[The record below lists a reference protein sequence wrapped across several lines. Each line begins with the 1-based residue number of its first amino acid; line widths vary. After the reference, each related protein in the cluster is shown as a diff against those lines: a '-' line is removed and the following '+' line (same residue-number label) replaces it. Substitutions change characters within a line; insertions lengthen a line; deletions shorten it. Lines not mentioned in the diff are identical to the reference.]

1 MFECKQHHCYVRS
14 FAGKQN
20 VFQHVTGQKFRG
32 GLVERSHPPTTF
44 VPNPGPCLWFR
55 FTLVVVCVGYT
66 NLIGSRGGQ
75 AGGPGSSWASIR
87 SMISWRRTL
96 RSRENPGGGGG
107 QGNTEHQ
114 KTGGN
119 FWWLVVCSY
128 TYTAAIIVCSLF
140 AIRFLHLYLGH
151 LEDDF
156 IQSVDINIMYIYIY
170 IYIHT
175 YKYIDQKKIN

>member
-1 MFECKQHHCYVRS
+1 MGLHPVYDQLT
-14 FAGKQN
+14 QN
-20 VFQHVTGQKFRG
+20 
-32 GLVERSHPPTTF
+32 LE
-44 VPNPGPCLWFR
+44 VPGE
-55 FTLVVVCVGYT
+55 
-66 NLIGSRGGQ
+66 
-75 AGGPGSSWASIR
+75 
-87 SMISWRRTL
+87 SWR
-96 RSRENPGGGGG
+96 GGG

-114 KTGGN
+114 NTGGN

-170 IYIHT
+170 ISTLIST
-175 YKYIDQKKIN
+175 